1 MLDHNKSL
9 KKNEINQYTS
19 KSLAVKNNQM
29 SIHEF
34 KIRLQTPIKPK
45 ERYQRQSLSIKK
57 DLAKM
62 LSPSDRQLTSQD
74 IGKLAN
80 TKKLNRDTWMSK
92 IRNITNYTADLVKI
106 KDLMF

>member
-34 KIRLQTPIKPK
+34 KPQ
-45 ERYQRQSLSIKK
+45 
-57 DLAKM
+57 
-62 LSPSDRQLTSQD
+62 
-74 IGKLAN
+74 
-80 TKKLNRDTWMSK
+80 
-92 IRNITNYTADLVKI
+92 
-106 KDLMF
+106 